1 MKKSSDDEDGEM
13 GDIGDE
19 TNEMERPK
27 CLTQFN
33 FNSTL
38 SDR

>member
-1 MKKSSDDEDGEM
+1 MDKKNSMKKSSDDEDGEM

-27 CLTQFN
+27 CLT
-33 FNSTL
+33 
-38 SDR
+38 